1 MKYKGHTLFG
11 DPEYGGD
18 KVLKGTTFAK
28 YKQFVQNC
36 FEILPRQA
44 LHARSLEFEHPTTGE
59 WMKFEKALPDDMS
72 EVLEKWRKY
81 TATPE

>member
-1 MKYKGHTLFG
+1 
-11 DPEYGGD
+11 
-18 KVLKGTTFAK
+18 
-28 YKQFVQNC
+28 VQNC